1 MHAQKPNRTVTDR
14 HRPLTKGQAPD
25 FVLYTCKK
33 PSFSFIVS
41 FENRTFSKFYLLAVV
56 DREVSVHWRM
66 ASGPPSVASTKETT
80 NYARLCRLLVDVG
93 SQVLRDTFDGIHSP
107 EGLHK
112 VLARHPEHAK
122 LQSLRKKKVINP
134 TQWGKLFA
142 VVTASVSSA
151 SFDIT
156 LLVVLLRNI
165 CGLSPPINGWD
176 RLPPVAEG
184 SASANIAR
192 VKFYRNTTYGHAEQA
207 AVDDTTF
214 NTLWQ
219 DIGDAIVGLGG
230 AKYAAAIIK
239 LKNESMDP
247 DMEEHYKELLS
258 MWKKDE
264 DKIKEKLEEVE
275 GKLEHVEEQV
285 KNVSKKLD
293 AILGSKQ
300 AEDDFDP
307 TELIDGI
314 RQLYKVRDGWLAPFP
329 WCEDFCFHLGDIYT
343 RLRVVSRMKAGGK
356 ATGHVVTMSEI
367 FKSHEE
373 CENPRTSLIEGKPGM
388 GKTTYCKKLVYG
400 WAIGKQETGGF
411 LPSFKIVLFIK
422 CRDMKGDLWA
432 AIDDQLLPRDIDEAE
447 KEKFFNF
454 IRRNQSA
461 VLLVLDGLDE
471 VSVSKLPMFAEII
484 QGRLLPKCYL
494 VVTAR
499 HEAGVQV
506 RRHCDTLLEVE
517 GFTKEDARNFITK
530 YFKTRENLAKTL
542 IEEIGKDKKL
552 KDMAANPLNTALF
565 CLVCEDFEGVFP
577 ESRTELYVE
586 IVQCV
591 LRRYKQKKQ
600 LPVNGEDF
608 IEEYGTQLKHLG
620 GIALNGLLED
630 NLDFDESELG
640 NHKSDLPGFGFLS
653 VQPGGSKLR
662 PRRRY
667 AFLHKSFQEWFAA
680 YYLSRRLIA
689 KEISPSEV
697 AVDKCFIQQ
706 LKEVLPFVFGILS
719 ARCEETTVILVKSI
733 TSHLNQEVDEVRDRW
748 FRVVLD
754 CIKECKEENDLPTR
768 LSRDFGSLLQLE
780 FVSLERSNVCDPD
793 VVILAEAL
801 KTNTTLTSL
810 HISFNAIGEE
820 GAVALAEALTSNSS
834 LRVLN
839 LGTNRILGPGACA
852 LTGLLKRN
860 TTLTELLVP
869 FNNILDSGADA
880 LAEALKCNVSL
891 SRLDLSFNNIGH
903 PGAITLAGAI
913 KCNGTLTDLR
923 LSGNKIGDAGASF
936 LADAVQVN
944 ANLKMILLAGGS
956 IGDAG
961 ATSLAEALKCNKTLK
976 DLGLHDNDIG
986 DSGTTALAAAL
997 ECNNSLERLD
1007 LSSNKIT
1014 DRGAFAL
1021 SNSLKSNT
1029 ILKELYLA
1037 RNSIGYRGVNVLADE
1052 AKGSTTLTKLHLSG
1066 NRDAAAVVRELRSKL
1081 GDLIA

>member
-1 MHAQKPNRTVTDR
+1 MLDR
-14 HRPLTKGQAPD
+14 
-25 FVLYTCKK
+25 FCKSSWNACQHIEK
-33 PSFSFIVS
+33 
-41 FENRTFSKFYLLAVV
+41 
-56 DREVSVHWRM
+56 
-66 ASGPPSVASTKETT
+66 
-80 NYARLCRLLVDVG
+80 
-93 SQVLRDTFDGIHSP
+93 SQI
-107 EGLHK
+107 
-112 VLARHPEHAK
+112 
-122 LQSLRKKKVINP
+122 
-134 TQWGKLFA
+134 
-142 VVTASVSSA
+142 
-151 SFDIT
+151 
-156 LLVVLLRNI
+156 
-165 CGLSPPINGWD
+165 
-176 RLPPVAEG
+176 
-184 SASANIAR
+184 
-192 VKFYRNTTYGHAEQA
+192 
-207 AVDDTTF
+207 
-214 NTLWQ
+214 
-219 DIGDAIVGLGG
+219 
-230 AKYAAAIIK
+230 
-239 LKNESMDP
+239 
-247 DMEEHYKELLS
+247 LLS
-258 MWKKDE
+258 
-264 DKIKEKLEEVE
+264 
-275 GKLEHVEEQV
+275 
-285 KNVSKKLD
+285 
-293 AILGSKQ
+293 
-300 AEDDFDP
+300 DDFDP

-754 CIKECKEENDLPTR
+754 FIKECKEENDLPTR

-810 HISFNAIGEE
+810 HISFNTIGEE

-839 LGTNRILGPGACA
+839 LGTNRILGPGASA

>member
-1 MHAQKPNRTVTDR
+1 
-14 HRPLTKGQAPD
+14 
-25 FVLYTCKK
+25 
-33 PSFSFIVS
+33 
-41 FENRTFSKFYLLAVV
+41 
-56 DREVSVHWRM
+56 
-66 ASGPPSVASTKETT
+66 
-80 NYARLCRLLVDVG
+80 
-93 SQVLRDTFDGIHSP
+93 
-107 EGLHK
+107 
-112 VLARHPEHAK
+112 
-122 LQSLRKKKVINP
+122 
-134 TQWGKLFA
+134 
-142 VVTASVSSA
+142 
-151 SFDIT
+151 
-156 LLVVLLRNI
+156 
-165 CGLSPPINGWD
+165 
-176 RLPPVAEG
+176 
-184 SASANIAR
+184 
-192 VKFYRNTTYGHAEQA
+192 
-207 AVDDTTF
+207 
-214 NTLWQ
+214 
-219 DIGDAIVGLGG
+219 
-230 AKYAAAIIK
+230 
-239 LKNESMDP
+239 
-247 DMEEHYKELLS
+247 
-258 MWKKDE
+258 
-264 DKIKEKLEEVE
+264 
-275 GKLEHVEEQV
+275 
-285 KNVSKKLD
+285 
-293 AILGSKQ
+293 
-300 AEDDFDP
+300 
-307 TELIDGI
+307 
-314 RQLYKVRDGWLAPFP
+314 
-329 WCEDFCFHLGDIYT
+329 
-343 RLRVVSRMKAGGK
+343 MKAGGK

-373 CENPRTSLIEGKPGM
+373 CENPRSSLIEGKPGM

-432 AIDDQLLPRDIDEAE
+432 AIDDQLLPRGIDEAE

-517 GFTKEDARNFITK
+517 GFTEEDARNFITK

-630 NLDFDESELG
+630 NLDFDESQLG
-640 NHKSDLPGFGFLS
+640 NHKSELPGFGFLS

-697 AVDKCFIQQ
+697 AVDKRFIQQ

-780 FVSLERSNVCDPD
+780 SVSLERSNVCDPD

-820 GAVALAEALTSNSS
+820 GVVALAEALTSNSS

-860 TTLTELLVP
+860 STLTELLVP

-903 PGAITLAGAI
+903 PGATTLAGAI

-1014 DRGAFAL
+1014 DHGALAL

-1066 NRDAAAVVRELRSKL
+1066 NRDAAAVVRQLRSKL